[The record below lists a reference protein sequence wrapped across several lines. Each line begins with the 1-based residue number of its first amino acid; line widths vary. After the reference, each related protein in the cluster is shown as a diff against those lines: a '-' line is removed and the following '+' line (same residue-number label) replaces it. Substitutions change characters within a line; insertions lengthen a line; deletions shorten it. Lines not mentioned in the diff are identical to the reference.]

1 MAKNN
6 LLKAI
11 AVVVMAGIAAWLFY
25 KQSDSSPKFDL
36 SPYNALGLGVAEET
50 SKLLGNKGSIVI
62 ISQDTSEI
70 SNPALEGQLKSFQ
83 ETIKKNKTLTISAA
97 ETFKLTPLERMA
109 SGGAVPKEKFL
120 GSLQSH
126 ANISAVVLF
135 CSFPQLTAQDIAALK
150 QSGAKVVVASA
161 CVPGYRKLVESQ
173 VISLAI
179 VPNPDR
185 PATTSNPPTTLRGW
199 FEQEFMVVT
208 AANAAALPY

>member
-6 LLKAI
+6 LLKVI

-25 KQSDSSPKFDL
+25 KQSDSAPQFDL
-36 SPYNALGLGVAEET
+36 SAYNALGVGVAEET

-83 ETIKKNKTLTISAA
+83 ETVKKNKNLTISAA

-126 ANISAVVLF
+126 PNISAVVLF
-135 CSFPQLTAQDIAALK
+135 CAFPQLTAQDAAALK
-150 QSGAKVVVASA
+150 QSGAKVIVASA

-173 VISLAI
+173 VINLAI
-179 VPNPDR
+179 VPQFEKAAN
-185 PATTSNPPTTLRGW
+185 AGTPTTLRGW
-199 FEQEFMVVT
+199 FDQEFLVVS